1 MRQLGGRYAAAGLW
15 ATLLLGFATAGR
27 PAATATTATAGA
39 APFYANRFT
48 KLPTARALT
57 SLGRK
62 LFFDPG
68 LSASGVLSCA
78 SCHDPASHFGPPNGR
93 SVQRG
98 GVQGASEGLRA
109 VPSLMYSQNIPVF
122 SEHYSDDE
130 GDDSV
135 DQGPAGGR
143 TWDGRAESAH
153 DQAREPLLSALE
165 MANPNEHAIAV
176 KLRHAPYAAE
186 FETVFGE
193 GVLPDDAQLLR
204 AALLSLETF
213 QQDPALFYPYTS
225 KYDGWLRRQ
234 VALTPQELRG
244 LAVFNDPAKG
254 NCAQCHPSAIKEGA
268 FPQFTD
274 YGYVALG
281 VPRNRALA
289 ANADPQYFDLGLCG
303 PLRTDLA
310 DRKQYCGMF
319 RTPSLRNVA
328 TRRVFFHNGAVHRL
342 VDVLRFYAERDLRPE
357 RWYPR
362 GPDGRVWIFDD
373 LPAAYRANIDHEPPL
388 DRRPGEAPALD
399 AADIADLLAFLGT
412 LTDGYGAA
420 SAGLSPVN

>member
-1 MRQLGGRYAAAGLW
+1 MKRTPASVGLGC
-15 ATLLLGFATAGR
+15 TLLLGLATAGA
-27 PAATATTATAGA
+27 PVTVAADA

-48 KLPTARALT
+48 KAPTARAMT
-57 SLGRK
+57 SLGRE
-62 LFFDPG
+62 LFFDPA
-68 LSASGVLSCA
+68 LSASGRQSCA
-78 SCHDPASHFGPPNGR
+78 SCHDPANHFGPPNGR
-93 SVQRG
+93 SVQLGGMRG
-98 GVQGASEGLRA
+98 TSEGSRA
-109 VPSLMYSQNIPVF
+109 VPSLMYTQNIPPF
-122 SEHYSDDE
+122 SEHYSDDD
-130 GDDSV
+130 GDDGV

-165 MANPNEHAIAV
+165 MANPDEHAIAE
-176 KLRHAPYAAE
+176 KLRHARYAAD
-186 FETVFGE
+186 FDTVFGA
-193 GVLPDDAQLLR
+193 GLLPDDAGLLR
-204 AALLSLETF
+204 AALLALETF

-225 KYDGWLRRQ
+225 KYDAWLRGQ
-234 VALTPQELRG
+234 AALTPQESRG

-254 NCAQCHPSAIKEGA
+254 NCAQCHPSAIKQGA

-281 VPRNRALA
+281 VPRNRALS
-289 ANADPQYFDLGLCG
+289 ANADPRYFDLGLCG

-310 DRKQYCGMF
+310 DRKQYCGLF

-328 TRRVFFHNGAVHRL
+328 TRRVFFHNGVMHRL

-362 GPDGRVWIFDD
+362 GADGRVQIFDD
-373 LPAAYRANIDHEPPL
+373 LPAPYRANVDHEPPL
-388 DRRPGEAPALD
+388 DRRPGEAPALA
-399 AADIADLLAFLGT
+399 AADIADLLAFLRT

>member
-1 MRQLGGRYAAAGLW
+1 LNRTPAAVGLG
-15 ATLLLGFATAGR
+15 ATLLLGL
-27 PAATATTATAGA
+27 ATAGA
-39 APFYANRFT
+39 PVTVTGDAVPFYANRFA
-48 KLPTARALT
+48 KLPTARAMT
-57 SLGRK
+57 NLGRK
-62 LFFDPG
+62 LFFDPA
-68 LSASGVLSCA
+68 LSASGSQSCA
-78 SCHDPASHFGPPNGR
+78 SCHDPANHFGPPNGR
-93 SVQRG
+93 SVQLGGRRG
-98 GVQGASEGLRA
+98 TSEGSRA
-109 VPSLMYSQNIPVF
+109 VPSLMYTQNIPAF
-122 SEHYSDDE
+122 SEHYSDDD

-135 DQGPAGGR
+135 DQGPTGGH
-143 TWDGRAESAH
+143 TWDGRAQSAH

-165 MANPNEHAIAV
+165 MANPSEHAIAE
-176 KLRHAPYAAE
+176 KLRHARYAAD
-186 FETVFGE
+186 FDAVFGV
-193 GVLPDDAQLLR
+193 GLLPDDAPLLR
-204 AALLSLETF
+204 AALLALETF
-213 QQDPALFYPYTS
+213 QQDPKLFYPYTS
-225 KYDGWLRRQ
+225 KYDAWLRRE

-289 ANADPQYFDLGLCG
+289 ANANPQYFDLGLCG

-310 DRKQYCGMF
+310 DRTQYCGLF

-328 TRRVFFHNGAVHRL
+328 TRRVFFHNGVMHRL

-362 GPDGRVWIFDD
+362 GSDGRVQIFDD
-373 LPAAYRANIDHEPPL
+373 LPAPYRTNVDHEPPL
-388 DRRPGEAPALD
+388 DRRPGDAPALD
-399 AADIADLLAFLGT
+399 AADIADLLAFLRT
-412 LTDGYGAA
+412 LTDGYGAV